1 MEFKPKKIAKCSAV
15 SCTTTYMR
23 FCKAQGASAPRSL
36 GNPTRASRKNI
47 AQLKIK
53 LSKAIST
60 PSQRW
65 KKGRRIKL
73 INKPI
78 EEIQKTNEALA
89 SGYLNIPKL

>member
-1 MEFKPKKIAKCSAV
+1 MEFKPKETAKSSAV
-15 SCTTTYMR
+15 SCPTAYMR

-36 GNPTRASRKNI
+36 GNPRASRKNI

-65 KKGRRIKL
+65 NKGRRIKL

-89 SGYLNIPKL
+89 SGYLNIPKP